1 LNLIRP
7 PVGIFC
13 RHVLEQV
20 ESIPGFGSVALID
33 WLPLADNAQHAGPG
47 FTIVGRSANVS
58 AEKPSVLMDAIS
70 PDYFRLMGIPI
81 LRGRGVTEQD
91 TETSS

>member
-33 WLPLADNAQHAGPG
+33 WLPLADNAQHAGSG